1 MAQARTGDTVKVNY
15 TGKLNDGT
23 VFDTTTGRS
32 PLEFTIGEGHL
43 IPDFEQAVIGMA
55 PGESKSVQIASENA
69 YGPRRDEMVMT
80 VERKDLPEGLEPQ
93 VNQKLQVQQP
103 NNQPFVVTVT
113 EVSEESITLDANHP
127 LAGKDLTFDIHL
139 AEIASLYQSCLC
151 HPALPR
157 TPCFAYNRYLIVSL
171 AAGAEVR
178 RHANKCVSAAS
189 GAHRLDS

>member
-1 MAQARTGDTVKVNY
+1 
-15 TGKLNDGT
+15 
-23 VFDTTTGRS
+23 
-32 PLEFTIGEGHL
+32 
-43 IPDFEQAVIGMA
+43 MA

-139 AEIASLYQSCLC
+139 AEIA
-151 HPALPR
+151 
-157 TPCFAYNRYLIVSL
+157 
-171 AAGAEVR
+171 
-178 RHANKCVSAAS
+178 
-189 GAHRLDS
+189 